1 LAAIKIQDKNDSR
14 WCRMCDDH
22 PQKRTCTCVRS
33 CLFIASRLSGTE
45 TSHTV
50 AASIV
55 FLKKTDEVGRA
66 DKERFIGMESGKRC
80 YGCSTFCI
88 WAG

>member
-1 LAAIKIQDKNDSR
+1 MHFLLAAITIQDKNDSR

-55 FLKKTDEVGRA
+55 FLKKRM
-66 DKERFIGMESGKRC
+66 K
-80 YGCSTFCI
+80 
-88 WAG
+88 